1 MCGIIGYISLYNC
14 CNYILLNGLKQLQN
28 RGYDSAGITSI
39 DTSGNFT
46 TTKYASIGNIDSL
59 ETIEQNIHCHTTNI
73 GIGHTRWATHGGKT
87 NENSHPHQCMNNIFT
102 VVHNGIIENYSS
114 LKTILIKKKIKFKS
128 QTDTEVI
135 SNLLLDN
142 YNNTRSA
149 TNKNINVEEII
160 NETCKMLEGTWA
172 LVIICSLTPNKL
184 YTTRKGSPIL
194 ISCNKTDAY
203 IVSEQSAFCGK
214 TKEYFTLKSNDIV
227 TIEIQNNEINTKS
240 FNNSNVSL
248 SNSIKTIFST
258 NELSFKPYNCWLEK
272 EIYEQVDSSL
282 RAISLGGRLLSN
294 KQVKLGG
301 LEPFSDV
308 LKNTDHIILLG
319 CGTSYHACLMGFN
332 YFRQNSK
339 FSSIQCIDGAEFD
352 NSYISNTGKTTIILL
367 SQSGETRDLYRCIDI
382 GKKKNCTLVGVV
394 NVVDSQIARKVDC
407 GVYLNAGRE
416 VSVASTK
423 SFTSQVIILRLMSV
437 WFSQI
442 QNNMYNCELFEDLRN
457 FSYHINDLFNSKE
470 INKIND
476 WAKYF
481 KDFKSC
487 FLIGKGNTIPIT
499 YEGALKIKEVTY
511 IHAEGYSASGLKH
524 GPLALIETG
533 FPVILFIADD
543 ENVCKMI
550 SAYEE
555 LYARGAKLFCISNS
569 TQFFTYISTRD
580 EYDHNCL
587 ISLSYE
593 TDNINLIMNI
603 CTQLLAYNICLEKG
617 LNPDKPRNLAKVV
630 TVE

>member
-39 DTSGNFT
+39 DVLGNIT
-46 TTKYASIGNIDSL
+46 TTKYASQENKCSLDMIEHNIK
-59 ETIEQNIHCHTTNI
+59 HHTSNI

-87 NENSHPHQCMNNIFT
+87 DENSHPHNCMNNIFT

-114 LKTILIKKKIKFKS
+114 LKKCLISKGFIFKS

-142 YNNTRSA
+142 YNTNT
-149 TNKNINVEEII
+149 NQNISVEEII

-172 LVIICSLTPNKL
+172 LVIMCSLTPNKL

-203 IVSEQSAFCGK
+203 IVSEQSAFCGE
-214 TKEYFTLKSNDIV
+214 TNEYFTLKSNDIV
-227 TIEIQNNEINTKS
+227 TIEIQNNEIITKS
-240 FNNSNVSL
+240 FHNSNIGL
-248 SNSIKTIFST
+248 SNTIKTIFST

-301 LEPFSDV
+301 LEPFSDT
-308 LKNTDHIILLG
+308 LKNTEHIILLG

-332 YFRQNSK
+332 YFRQNTI

-382 GKKKNCTLVGVV
+382 GKKNNCFLVGVV

-423 SFTSQVIILRLMSV
+423 SFTSQVIILQLMSV
-437 WFSQI
+437 WFAQK
-442 QNNMYNCELFEDLRN
+442 QNKINHSKLLEDLRN
-457 FSYHINDLFNSKE
+457 FSYNIHDLFHSNEK
-470 INKIND
+470 NKIND

-481 KDFKSC
+481 KDFNSC

-499 YEGALKIKEVTY
+499 HEGALKIKEITY

-524 GPLALIETG
+524 GPLALIENG

-569 TQFFTYISTRD
+569 SQFITYISGRD
-580 EYDHNCL
+580 EYDNNCL

-593 TDNINLIMNI
+593 TDNIHLIMNI
-603 CTQLLAYNICLEKG
+603 CTQLLAYYICIEKG